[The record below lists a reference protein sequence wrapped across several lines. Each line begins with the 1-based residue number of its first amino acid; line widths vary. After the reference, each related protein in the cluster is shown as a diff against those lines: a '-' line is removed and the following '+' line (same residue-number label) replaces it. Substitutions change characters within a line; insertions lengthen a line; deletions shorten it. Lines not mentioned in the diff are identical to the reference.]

1 MIISIKSGASGGSSR
16 GLVHYLAHSKL
27 DPAKEE
33 VERRTLFNEN
43 ENDLDVRSANQ
54 KLSKSGGKPK
64 AEELLHIVIAPSKD
78 EIESVGDDLKT
89 RKAALENIVR
99 ETVAALKK
107 EVKAKYL
114 KWIAVTHFNTDNP
127 HAHLALQKEFTGET
141 GRTETLRITREMLH
155 YNETGKNGEKTL
167 HKGGLILA
175 AENKLREIARESQK
189 ARETGF
195 VPEAEKSNGKAKT
208 ERGNAGQIHIT
219 DPNKASAYRE
229 RRVLAEE
236 MLAAAEIARRTR
248 NIENLIEHG
257 DKKRFHIKDEETGT
271 TRHISLFDI
280 ERKIEINSRRKARQL
295 NPKNAERRAEAISQI
310 VEAERTKFLPIIKQL
325 ETIRRHVLGFEN
337 RHLNEVQEKHTRLH
351 NQKLLIEKKYERL
364 KTDAPLPLFTPDE
377 LQQLQTEAI
386 REQNVEQTMYLE
398 HIRNSNASELNR
410 PNRRER
416 DIQELLGA
424 KMLAALKLEATEKR
438 LANFLK
444 TKDFTKVKIG
454 NSFWSLRLL
463 EQHET
468 QSDSKSGLLN
478 QIKAKTFA
486 VLFPSEN
493 KTDTDK
499 KPGFQALKTQ
509 ISDALENLEN
519 VRRNE
524 IHKQKEFVQTL
535 NGIYKAETH
544 PKKNNLAPVF
554 SSFELAEIE
563 DLAQSAGRFD
573 LYEKS
578 IHWQE
583 NFLHERFAGVQCDPP
598 NKNREFSVQ
607 TEEQNPQSYG
617 AEKII
622 GKFVMSRAAARSLM
636 ANLKIAEAEEN
647 IDRYNRDK
655 MFIKYRIKDPKT
667 GMTREVSLR
676 DTQPKKHYYLL
687 DTILQKVLETKEQKK
702 SRDLVRQA
710 AKIKEKELA
719 VNLETC
725 QTQFSRIEKQK
736 TQIQTKYGIKEELSP
751 VFTPKEIAA
760 LDARKYQT
768 TDKQEAK
775 QLAKIITEAEKN
787 NRVGRVQDLLN
798 NAAKELETQ
807 IPHLSNKLEQ
817 ANSPLN
823 PKNPSLEPTIK
834 TQETASQIALAEK
847 IFPPARNPVKT
858 ETIEPEKT
866 ILKEKGRSR

>member
-1 MIISIKSGASGGSSR
+1 MIISIKSSASGGSSR

-27 DPAKEE
+27 DRAKEE
-33 VERRTLFNEN
+33 VERRALFNET

-54 KLSKSGGKPK
+54 KLSKSGEKPK

-89 RKAALENIVR
+89 RKAALEIIVR
-99 ETVAALKK
+99 ETVARLKK
-107 EVKAKYL
+107 EVKAKHL
-114 KWIAVTHFNTDNP
+114 KWIAVAHFNTDNP

-155 YNETGKNGEKTL
+155 YNETNKNGEKTL
-167 HKGGLILA
+167 HKGVLILA
-175 AENKLREIARESQK
+175 AENKLCEIVRELKK
-189 ARETGF
+189 AQETGF
-195 VPEAEKSNGKAKT
+195 VPEAEKSNGKAKG
-208 ERGNAGQIHIT
+208 ESGNARQIHIT
-219 DPNKASAYRE
+219 NPNKAAAYRE
-229 RRVLAEE
+229 RRVLAKE

-257 DKKRFHIKDEETGT
+257 DKKRFKIKDEQKGT

-295 NPKNAERRAEAISQI
+295 NPKNAEKRAVLLSQI
-310 VEAERTKFLPIIKQL
+310 AEAERSKFMPVIKQL

-337 RHLNEVQEKHTRLH
+337 RHLNEAQEKHTRIH

-364 KTDAPLPLFTPDE
+364 KTAAPLPLFTPDE

-398 HIRNSNASELNR
+398 NIRQSNASELNR

-416 DIQELLGA
+416 DVQELLGA

-438 LANFLK
+438 LANFPK
-444 TKDFTKVKIG
+444 TKDFSKVKIG
-454 NSFWSLRLL
+454 NSFWSLSSL
-463 EQHET
+463 EQHKT
-468 QSDSKSGLLN
+468 QSDSKSGLFN

-486 VLFPSEN
+486 FVFPSEN
-493 KTDTDK
+493 KISLSE
-499 KPGFQALKTQ
+499 KPGFQALKIQ

-524 IHKQKEFVQTL
+524 MEKQKEFVQTL
-535 NGIYKAETH
+535 DSIYKAETH
-544 PKKNNLAPVF
+544 PKKNNLAAVF
-554 SSFELAEIE
+554 SAFELAEIE
-563 DLAQSAGRFD
+563 DLAQSAEHFD
-573 LYEKS
+573 VYEKS

-583 NFLHERFAGVQCDPP
+583 NFLHERFAGAQSDPTN
-598 NKNREFSVQ
+598 NKQEFSVQ
-607 TEEQNPQSYG
+607 TGEQNHQSYG
-617 AEKII
+617 HENII
-622 GKFVMSRAAARSLM
+622 GKFVSSRAAARSLM
-636 ANLKIAEAEEN
+636 AQTKIAEAEEN
-647 IDRYNRDK
+647 IALYNRDK
-655 MFIKYRIKDPKT
+655 MFIKHRIKDDKT
-667 GMTREVSLR
+667 GTQRELSLREVE
-676 DTQPKKHYYLL
+676 PKKHYYLL
-687 DTILQKVLETKEQKK
+687 DTILQKVLETKEQKHE
-702 SRDLVRQA
+702 RDLVRQA

-725 QTQFSRIEKQK
+725 HTQFSRLEKQ
-736 TQIQTKYGIKEELSP
+736 TNEVQTKYGIKEEISP

-768 TDKQEAK
+768 TDKQEA
-775 QLAKIITEAEKN
+775 QRVAKIITEAEKN
-787 NRVGRVQDLLN
+787 NCVGRVQDLLN

-807 IPHLSNKLEQ
+807 IPHLSNKQEP

-823 PKNPSLEPTIK
+823 HKNPSLEPTIK
-834 TQETASQIALAEK
+834 TQVTASQIARAEK
-847 IFPPARNPVKT
+847 NIPPARNPVKT